1 MTTVR
6 VNFPEKTAFLFE
18 SHPYKCIYGGRG
30 KSASWSFARA
40 LLILGRRRKLFIV
53 CAREIQRSIQESVH
67 KLIDDQITELGYQ
80 DFYDVQKATIVGK
93 NGTKFSFVGI
103 RNNVNSIKS
112 MEAIDIFAV
121 FEADGVSFNSWEK
134 VLPTVR
140 RDPPYGPFDLGSEVW
155 LEFNPEL
162 DTDETYKRFVIDP
175 PAGCVSVEMSYKDNP
190 FFPAIL
196 RAQMEAARAK
206 DEDNYRTVWEGKTRK
221 TLAGAIFAK
230 EIAQA
235 IQEKRISP
243 LIKLDKTKPVI
254 ISFDLGDSDLCCWW
268 AWQQM
273 GMEHNAVD
281 YYGNS
286 GFGIDHYLDE
296 IEKRKL
302 KVKYILLPHDAAQ
315 AHQSARGAKFGNTIE
330 KQVRA
335 VYPEKVKLVPS
346 VSVVNRIN
354 ATRALFE
361 RINIAEGPTSDGV
374 MGLTRYQYG
383 VNEKGQ
389 RSKKPLHNWAS
400 NPADAFTYYPVW
412 LREGSTDERK
422 PQQEQSKVSAYEHSQ
437 GWMS

>member
-1 MTTVR
+1 LTTVR

>member
-1 MTTVR
+1 MSIQVK
-6 VNFPEKTAFLFE
+6 FPAKTAFLFE
-18 SHPYKCIYGGRG
+18 PHPYKVLYGGRG
-30 KSASWSFARA
+30 KGASWSFARA

-93 NGTKFSFVGI
+93 NGTKFAFVGI

-112 MEAIDIFAV
+112 MEAIDIFAA

-140 RDPPYGPFDLGSEVW
+140 RDPPFGPFDKGSEVW
-155 LEFNPEL
+155 VEFNPEL
-162 DTDETYKRFVIDP
+162 DTDETYKRWVLDP
-175 PAGCVSVEMSYKDNP
+175 PPGCVSVPMSYKDNP
-190 FFPAIL
+190 FFPDIL

-221 TLAGAIFAK
+221 TLEGAIFAK
-230 EIAQA
+230 EISQA
-235 IQEKRISP
+235 IAEERLSP
-243 LIKLDKTKPVI
+243 NIKLDRTKPVV

-286 GFGIDHYLDE
+286 GFGIDHYLEE

-315 AHQSARGAKFGNTIE
+315 AHQSARGNKMGNTIE

-335 VYPEKVKLVPS
+335 IYPDKVKLVPR

-383 VNEKGQ
+383 VDDKGQ
-389 RSKKPLHNWAS
+389 RTKTPLHNWAS

-412 LREGSTDERK
+412 LREGTEEREQPRDDERVYA
-422 PQQEQSKVSAYEHSQ
+422 ETHSQ
-437 GWMS
+437 GWMG